1 MPDEVIA
8 GFDQYG
14 GSARALPL
22 FSCRHV
28 FCSPM
33 TFSRGLHPSRRDE
46 DAAPQDEVF

>member
-22 FSCRHV
+22 FFYRHI
-28 FCSPM
+28 FLPADD
-33 TFSRGLHPSRRDE
+33 FRRMG
-46 DAAPQDEVF
+46 